1 MMKRLIVIITITVT
15 AFIGFIFYT
24 TPQKKEKVAV
34 QQESTEAASL
44 STPYDDLLSTYE
56 DYINESLTL
65 TGTPG
70 AAIAIIQDSSIIYL
84 KGFGVRNVNTNEP
97 VDVHTVF
104 RLASVSKCLTA
115 VLTGAMVKDSVFSW
129 DDRVVK
135 YIPDFEL
142 KSPEYTQLLTIRNVL
157 SHTTGL
163 PYHTYTNLIE
173 EGKTFAEL
181 RAELKNVDM
190 INAPGKIYSY
200 QNVAY
205 SLIGDVIMG
214 ATGHT
219 FAEEMKARVFGPL
232 YMANAS
238 VSYEAMI
245 QNSNAAQPHLYR
257 GRKWKPIPISETY
270 YNAAP
275 AGGINASITDM
286 AKLMVALL
294 GNKES
299 ILPESTID
307 QLFEPEI
314 RATAKN
320 RNFNRWSR
328 IKKSYYGIGWR
339 ILQFKNDTIAY
350 HGGYVNGY
358 RSEIAIDRKR
368 KVAICVLANGPGG
381 FADHA
386 VPAFF
391 NTYDKYFKKEDK
403 PVELIVARK

>member
-1 MMKRLIVIITITVT
+1 MMKRLIVILTITIT
-15 AFIGFIFYT
+15 AFVGFIFNT
-24 TPQKKEKVAV
+24 TPTKKDKVDNR
-34 QQESTEAASL
+34 ESTDSL
-44 STPYDDLLSTYE
+44 SLPSPYDDLISAYE
-56 DYINESLTL
+56 DYINESIKL
-65 TGTPG
+65 TGIPG

-84 KGFGVRNVNTNEP
+84 KGFGVRSVDTQEP

-104 RLASVSKCLTA
+104 RLASVSKCLTG
-115 VLTGAMVKDSVFSW
+115 VLTGVMVKDSVFSW
-129 DDRVVK
+129 DDPVIK

-142 KSPEYTQLLTIRNVL
+142 KSPEYTMQLSIRNVL

-173 EGKTFAEL
+173 EGKTFPEL

-190 INAPGKIYSY
+190 ISAPGKVYSY

-205 SLIGDVIMG
+205 SLIGDVIK
-214 ATGHT
+214 ATTGNT

-232 YMANAS
+232 HMANAS

-245 QNSNAAQPHLYR
+245 QNSNVAQPHLYR

-270 YNAAP
+270 YNTAP

-299 ILPESTID
+299 IIAGETIS
-307 QLFEPEI
+307 QLFEPEV

-328 IKKSYYGIGWR
+328 VKRSYYGIGWR

-358 RSEIAIDRKR
+358 RSEIAINPNR

-386 VPAFF
+386 IPAFF
-391 NTYDKYFKKEDK
+391 NTYDKYFKQEDK
-403 PVELIVARK
+403 PVDLTVARK

>member
-1 MMKRLIVIITITVT
+1 MKRLIVIITITIT

-24 TPQKKEKVAV
+24 TPTKKEKIAIKQLADSV
-34 QQESTEAASL
+34 SL
-44 STPYDDLLSTYE
+44 PTPYDDLLSAYE
-56 DYINESLTL
+56 DYINESIKL
-65 TGTPG
+65 TGIPG

-84 KGFGVRNVNTNEP
+84 KGFGVRSVETEEP

-104 RLASVSKCLTA
+104 RLASVSKCLTG
-115 VLTGAMVKDSVFSW
+115 VLTGVMVKDSVFSW
-129 DDRVVK
+129 DDPVVK

-142 KSPEYTQLLTIRNVL
+142 KSPEYTQLLSIRNVL

-173 EGKTFAEL
+173 EGKTFEEL
-181 RAELKNVDM
+181 RTELKNVDM
-190 INAPGKIYSY
+190 ISAPGKVYSY

-205 SLIGDVIMG
+205 SLIGDVIKS
-214 ATGHT
+214 ATGNS
-219 FAEEMKARVFGPL
+219 FAEEMKTRIFGPL
-232 YMANAS
+232 HMANAS
-238 VSYEAMI
+238 VSYDAII
-245 QNSNAAQPHLYR
+245 QNANVAQPHLYR

-270 YNAAP
+270 YNTAP

-294 GNKES
+294 GNKENIVPS
-299 ILPESTID
+299 ETVS

-328 IKKSYYGIGWR
+328 IKRSYYGLGWR

-358 RSEIAIDRKR
+358 RSEIAINPKR

-386 VPAFF
+386 IPAFF
-391 NTYDKYFKKEDK
+391 NTYDKYFKEEDK
-403 PVELIVARK
+403 PASLTVAHK

>member
-1 MMKRLIVIITITVT
+1 MMKRLIVILTITIT
-15 AFIGFIFYT
+15 AFVGFIFNT
-24 TPQKKEKVAV
+24 TPTKKDKVDNR
-34 QQESTEAASL
+34 ESTDSL
-44 STPYDDLLSTYE
+44 SLPSPYDDLLSAYE
-56 DYINESLTL
+56 DYINESIKQ
-65 TGTPG
+65 TGIPG

-84 KGFGVRNVNTNEP
+84 KGFGVRSVDTQEP

-104 RLASVSKCLTA
+104 RLASVSKCLTG
-115 VLTGAMVKDSVFSW
+115 VLTGVMVKDSVFSW
-129 DDRVVK
+129 DDPVIK

-142 KSPEYTQLLTIRNVL
+142 KSPEYTKQLSIRNVL

-173 EGKTFAEL
+173 EGKTFPEL

-190 INAPGKIYSY
+190 ISAPGKVYSY

-205 SLIGDVIMG
+205 SLIGDVIK
-214 ATGHT
+214 ATTGNT

-232 YMANAS
+232 HMANAS

-245 QNSNAAQPHLYR
+245 QNSNVAQPHLYR

-270 YNAAP
+270 YNTAP

-294 GNKES
+294 GNKEN
-299 ILPESTID
+299 IVAGETIS
-307 QLFEPEI
+307 QLFEPEV

-328 IKKSYYGIGWR
+328 VKRSYYGIGWR

-358 RSEIAIDRKR
+358 RSEIAINPNR

-386 VPAFF
+386 IPAFF
-391 NTYDKYFKKEDK
+391 NTYDKYFKQEDN
-403 PVELIVARK
+403 PVGLTVARK

>member
-1 MMKRLIVIITITVT
+1 MKRLIAIITITIT

-24 TPQKKEKVAV
+24 TPAKKEKAV
-34 QQESTEAASL
+34 VKQSREAPPKPN
-44 STPYDDLLSTYE
+44 PYHDLLGAYE
-56 DYINESLTL
+56 DYINESLKL

-84 KGFGVRNVNTNEP
+84 KGFGVRSVNTNEP
-97 VDVHTVF
+97 VDPHTVF
-104 RLASVSKCLTA
+104 RLASVSKCLTG
-115 VLTGAMVKDSVFSW
+115 VLTGVMIRDGVFSW
-129 DDRVVK
+129 EDPVVK

-142 KSPEYTQLLTIRNVL
+142 KSPEYTQLLSIRNVL

-173 EGKTFAEL
+173 EGKTFPEL

-190 INAPGKIYSY
+190 ISAPGKVYSY

-205 SLIGDVIMG
+205 SIIGDVIKA
-214 ATGHT
+214 ATGQT
-219 FAEEMKARVFGPL
+219 FAEEMRARIFGPL
-232 YMANAS
+232 HMAHAS

-245 QNSNAAQPHLYR
+245 QNSNVAQPHLYR
-257 GRKWKPIPISETY
+257 GRKWKTIPISETY
-270 YNAAP
+270 YNTAP

-294 GNKES
+294 GNKERIVS
-299 ILPESTID
+299 GETVD
-307 QLFEPEI
+307 QLFEPEV

-328 IKKSYYGIGWR
+328 IKRSYYGIGWR

-358 RSEIAIDRKR
+358 RSEIAINPNR

-386 VPAFF
+386 IPAFF
-391 NTYDKYFKKEDK
+391 NTYDKYTKKEDH
-403 PVELIVARK
+403 PVELTVARK

>member
-1 MMKRLIVIITITVT
+1 
-15 AFIGFIFYT
+15 
-24 TPQKKEKVAV
+24 
-34 QQESTEAASL
+34 
-44 STPYDDLLSTYE
+44 
-56 DYINESLTL
+56 
-65 TGTPG
+65 
-70 AAIAIIQDSSIIYL
+70 
-84 KGFGVRNVNTNEP
+84 
-97 VDVHTVF
+97 
-104 RLASVSKCLTA
+104 
-115 VLTGAMVKDSVFSW
+115 
-129 DDRVVK
+129 
-135 YIPDFEL
+135 
-142 KSPEYTQLLTIRNVL
+142 
-157 SHTTGL
+157 
-163 PYHTYTNLIE
+163 
-173 EGKTFAEL
+173 
-181 RAELKNVDM
+181 M
-190 INAPGKIYSY
+190 INAPGKVYSY

-205 SLIGDVIMG
+205 SLMGDVIMG
-214 ATGHT
+214 ATGNT

-238 VSYEAMI
+238 VSYEAII
-245 QNSNAAQPHLYR
+245 QNSNVAQPHLYR

-270 YNAAP
+270 YNTVP

-299 ILPESTID
+299 ILPESTVD

-328 IKKSYYGIGWR
+328 IKRAYYGIGWR

-358 RSEIAIDRKR
+358 RSEIAINPKR
-368 KVAICVLANGPGG
+368 KIAICILANGPGG

-391 NTYDKYFKKEDK
+391 NTYDKYFNKEDK
-403 PVELIVARK
+403 PVELILTRK